1 MSQDTMLGTPLLFL
15 LTLSK
20 CQTRLRDTLMRL
32 ICFQCREQSLFEA
45 ALSPANIVQS
55 FLTVVRA
62 EWLLEA
68 LPLSPRLCGPARLP
82 GSIVCRIFTSS
93 SLNNPAC

>member
-1 MSQDTMLGTPLLFL
+1 MSQDTMLSAPLLFL

-32 ICFQCREQSLFEA
+32 ICFQCQEQSLVKA
-45 ALSPANIVQS
+45 ALSWANIVQS
-55 FLTVVRA
+55 ILTVVRA

-68 LPLSPRLCGPARLP
+68 LSLSPRLCGPA
-82 GSIVCRIFTSS
+82 
-93 SLNNPAC
+93 